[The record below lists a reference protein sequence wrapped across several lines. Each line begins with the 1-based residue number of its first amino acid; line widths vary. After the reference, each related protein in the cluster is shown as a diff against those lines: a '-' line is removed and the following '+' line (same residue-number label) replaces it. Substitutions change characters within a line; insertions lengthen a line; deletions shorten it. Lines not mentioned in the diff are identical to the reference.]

1 MGKKNGTSWFTAVK
15 KILWSPSKDSDKKTH
30 QKENDCNKKKEKK
43 GWIFRKTKL
52 ETTNSV
58 TNTIPTAETEEEDK
72 PAVNVSAVDDTV
84 AEIVKLT
91 ATPGFIRRHWAAI
104 IIQTAFRG
112 YLARRALRAMKGI
125 VKLQALVRGTNV
137 RNQAKLTLRCIKA
150 LVRVQDQ
157 VLNHNYQ
164 QQQRSRVLSSPT
176 SNCYN
181 IEARRNSMF
190 AESNGFWDTKTYL
203 QDIRS
208 RRSLSRDMS
217 RCTNQFVVSQE
228 ETQSILEKRLEI
240 AIQREKA
247 QAIALS
253 NQIRSRSYRNQSVGD
268 DSELFERTQWL
279 DRWMATKQWD
289 NTISNSTVRDPIKT
303 LEIDLNTYQRTCPAT
318 PPSCRATR
326 TFGVRSASPRIQCCS
341 PSSMVQPNY
350 MTATES
356 AKAKA
361 RTQSTPRRRPV
372 GTAKKRLCYAEEG
385 NLRSPSL
392 KSAYNGC
399 LWGDHESDYSCCY
412 GDGFAGKISPC
423 STTDLR
429 WLK

>member
-1 MGKKNGTSWFTAVK
+1 MAKKNGTSWFTTVK

-30 QKENDCNKKKEKK
+30 HKETDYKRKEKK
-43 GWIFRKTKL
+43 GWVFRKTKL
-52 ETTNSV
+52 ETTNSLV
-58 TNTIPTAETEEEDK
+58 KDTVRTVPTVETEEEEK
-72 PAVNVSAVDDTV
+72 PAVIVSAVDEAV
-84 AEIVKLT
+84 SEIVKLT
-91 ATPGFIRRHWAAI
+91 ATPGFITLHWAAI

-112 YLARRALRAMKGI
+112 YLARRALRALRGI
-125 VKLQALVRGTNV
+125 VKLQALVRGNNV

-157 VLNHNYQ
+157 VLNHH
-164 QQQRSRVLSSPT
+164 QQQRSRLLSSSPS
-176 SNCYN
+176 SNCN

-208 RRSLSRDMS
+208 RRSLSRDMN
-217 RCTNQFVVSQE
+217 RCNDEFNSE
-228 ETQSILEKRLEI
+228 ETELILQKKLEI
-240 AIQREKA
+240 AIKREKA
-247 QAIALS
+247 QALALS
-253 NQIRSRSYRNQSVGD
+253 NQIRSRSYRNQSAGD
-268 DSELFERTQWL
+268 DRELLERTQWL

-289 NTISNSTVRDPIKT
+289 DTITNSPT
-303 LEIDLNTYQRTCPAT
+303 LETVTTHHHQRSYPAT
-318 PPSCRATR
+318 PPSCRTSRSFA
-326 TFGVRSASPRIQCCS
+326 VRSASPRIPCS
-341 PSSMVQPNY
+341 PSSMQPNY
-350 MTATES
+350 MSATES

-372 GTAKKRLCYAEEG
+372 GTAKKRLCYAEEES
-385 NLRSPSL
+385 LRSPSF

-423 STTDLR
+423 STTELR

>member
-1 MGKKNGTSWFTAVK
+1 MAKKNGTSWFTAVK

-30 QKENDCNKKKEKK
+30 HHKETDTKRKEKK

-58 TNTIPTAETEEEDK
+58 LQHTVRTVEAEEKEK
-72 PAVNVSAVDDTV
+72 PPVIVSAVDEGVT
-84 AEIVKLT
+84 EIVKLT

-112 YLARRALRAMKGI
+112 YLSRRALRALKGI
-125 VKLQALVRGTNV
+125 VKLQALVRGNNV

-157 VLNHNYQ
+157 VLNHH
-164 QQQRSRVLSSPT
+164 QQQRSRVLSSPP
-176 SNCYN
+176 SRNYN

-208 RRSLSRDMS
+208 RRSLSRDMN
-217 RCTNQFVVSQE
+217 RCNDEFNSE
-228 ETQSILEKRLEI
+228 ETELILQKKLEI
-240 AIQREKA
+240 AIKREKA
-247 QAIALS
+247 QALALS
-253 NQIRSRSYRNQSVGD
+253 NQIRSRSYRNQSAGD
-268 DSELFERTQWL
+268 DRELLERTQWL

-289 NTISNSTVRDPIKT
+289 DTITNSTNVRDPIKT
-303 LEIDLNTYQRTCPAT
+303 LEAVTTHHHQRSYPAT
-318 PPSCRATR
+318 PPSCRASR
-326 TFGVRSASPRIQCCS
+326 SVMVRSASPRIPCS
-341 PSSMVQPNY
+341 PSSMQPNY
-350 MTATES
+350 MSATES

-361 RTQSTPRRRPV
+361 RTQSTPRRRPM
-372 GTAKKRLCYAEEG
+372 TAKKRLCYAEEES
-385 NLRSPSL
+385 LRSPSF
-392 KSAYNGC
+392 KSC

-423 STTDLR
+423 STTELR

>member
-1 MGKKNGTSWFTAVK
+1 MAKKNGTSWFTTVK
-15 KILWSPSKDSDKKTH
+15 KILWSSSSPSKDSDHKKTH
-30 QKENDCNKKKEKK
+30 MKETGYKKNEKK

-52 ETTNSV
+52 ETTSSV
-58 TNTIPTAETEEEDK
+58 VVEDTVRTVEEEK
-72 PAVNVSAVDDTV
+72 PAAVNVSAVD
-84 AEIVKLT
+84 EIVKLKT
-91 ATPGFIRRHWAAI
+91 PPGFIRRHCAAI

-112 YLARRALRAMKGI
+112 YLSRRALRALKGI
-125 VKLQALVRGTNV
+125 VKLQALVRGNNV

-157 VLNHNYQ
+157 VLNHH
-164 QQQRSRVLSSPT
+164 QQQRSRFLSSSSPT
-176 SNCYN
+176 PSRNVQ
-181 IEARRNSMF
+181 EARRNSMF

-217 RCTNQFVVSQE
+217 RCTNNEFDSE
-228 ETQSILEKRLEI
+228 ETESILQKKLEI
-240 AIQREKA
+240 AIKREKA
-247 QAIALS
+247 QALALS
-253 NQIRSRSYRNQSVGD
+253 NQIRSRSYRNQSAGD
-268 DSELFERTQWL
+268 DRELLERTQWL

-289 NTISNSTVRDPIKT
+289 DTITNVRDPTKT
-303 LEIDLNTYQRTCPAT
+303 LEFTNQRSYPAT
-318 PPSCRATR
+318 PPSCRASR
-326 TFGVRSASPRIQCCS
+326 SVMVRSASPRIPCS
-341 PSSMVQPNY
+341 PSSGQPNY
-350 MTATES
+350 MSATES

-372 GTAKKRLCYAEEG
+372 TAKKRLCYAEEES
-385 NLRSPSL
+385 LRSPSF

-412 GDGFAGKISPC
+412 GDGFTGRISPC

>member
-1 MGKKNGTSWFTAVK
+1 MAKKNGTSWFTAVK
-15 KILWSPSKDSDKKTH
+15 KILWSPSKDSDHKKTH
-30 QKENDCNKKKEKK
+30 KKDTDYKKNEKK

-52 ETTNSV
+52 ETSNSV
-58 TNTIPTAETEEEDK
+58 VEDTIRTVLTVETVEEEK
-72 PAVNVSAVDDTV
+72 PAVNVSAVDEAV
-84 AEIVKLT
+84 AEIVKLK
-91 ATPGFIRRHWAAI
+91 APPGFIRRHCAAI
-104 IIQTAFRG
+104 VIQTAFRG
-112 YLARRALRAMKGI
+112 YLSRRALRALRGI
-125 VKLQALVRGTNV
+125 VKLQALVRGNNV

-157 VLNHNYQ
+157 VLNHH
-164 QQQRSRVLSSPT
+164 QQQRSRVLSSSP
-176 SNCYN
+176 SRNYN

-217 RCTNQFVVSQE
+217 RCTNNEFDSE
-228 ETQSILEKRLEI
+228 ETESILQKKLEI
-240 AIQREKA
+240 AIKREKA
-247 QAIALS
+247 QALALS
-253 NQIRSRSYRNQSVGD
+253 NQIRSRSYQNQSAGD
-268 DSELFERTQWL
+268 DRELLERTQWL

-289 NTISNSTVRDPIKT
+289 DTITNSTNVRDQIKT
-303 LEIDLNTYQRTCPAT
+303 LELNIHHHQRSYPAT
-318 PPSCRATR
+318 PPSCRASR
-326 TFGVRSASPRIQCCS
+326 SVMVRSASPRIPCS
-341 PSSMVQPNY
+341 PSSVQPNY
-350 MTATES
+350 MSATES

-361 RTQSTPRRRPV
+361 RTQSTPRRRPI
-372 GTAKKRLCYAEEG
+372 TAKKRLCYAEEES
-385 NLRSPSL
+385 LRSPSF

-412 GDGFAGKISPC
+412 GDGYAGKISPC